1 MHFLWKSAKP
11 PNFYFFF
18 SLWLKALAATD
29 FVALEY
35 FGLLRILEAV
45 EAIDLLVA
53 FFAIIHCFSGIPYIT
68 DKDISVK
75 LGVMLLT
82 LEKFNII

>member
-1 MHFLWKSAKP
+1 MHFYGEVHKP
-11 PNFYFFF
+11 PNTYFFF

-45 EAIDLLVA
+45 EAIALLVT
-53 FFAIIHCFSGIPYIT
+53 FFVIVHCFSVIPYIT
-68 DKDISVK
+68 EKDISVK